1 MLCQFCFVPKL
12 RQVLRKEW
20 FITGVSAV
28 SCLAALG
35 VFFLRLLV
43 VAIVG
48 RSRIALISWSASLIS
63 VIARVEVLPGQV
75 PVDGIDD
82 HVVQLVI
89 VTFLDGQDPR
99 FGLSFQRPA
108 FVHNVSLGF
117 HRIFN
122 RAIVIGFF
130 STTLLRI
137 SSRAPLQVHVSQAD
151 GQLL

>member
-1 MLCQFCFVPKL
+1 M
-12 RQVLRKEW
+12 
-20 FITGVSAV
+20 SH
-28 SCLAALG
+28 LAAVG
-35 VFFLRLLV
+35 VFFLRLPV

-48 RSRIALISWSASLIS
+48 RSRIALISWSASLIL
-63 VIARVEVLPGQV
+63 VIARTEVLPGQV
-75 PVDGIDD
+75 PVDGVDN

-89 VTFLDGQDPR
+89 VIFLDGAYPR
-99 FGLSFQRPA
+99 FGLSSQRPA
-108 FVHNVSLGF
+108 FIHNVSLGF